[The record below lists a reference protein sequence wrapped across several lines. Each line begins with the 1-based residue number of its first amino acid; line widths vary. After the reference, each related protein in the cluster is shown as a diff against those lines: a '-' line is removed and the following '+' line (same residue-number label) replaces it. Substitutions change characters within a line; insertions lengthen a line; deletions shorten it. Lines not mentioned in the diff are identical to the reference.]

1 MAPGSSARTSARR
14 SSGRGTA
21 SSASTTSRR
30 ARSRTSQHLRDDAFV
45 FLHHDVSEPIVV
57 DEPLDFVYH
66 LAALASP
73 IDYLRLPLHSLKAG
87 SYGTHH
93 ALGLAKWK
101 RARFLLAST
110 SEVYGDPQM
119 HPQPETYWGNVNPIG
134 PRGVYDEAKRY
145 AEALTMAYH
154 RQQGVDTSIV
164 RIFNTYGPRMRPND
178 GRAIPNFMSQAL
190 AEKPLTVY
198 GDGSQTRSFCYVDD
212 LIRGLVLLAESGEH
226 LPVNIG
232 NPGEYTILQLAEAV
246 LAATGSPSQ
255 ILFESLPVDDPQVRQ
270 PDITRA
276 RQILGWEP
284 EIPLDEGLR
293 RTLASLGEGTRRVRR
308 AGAMAAALAVAVAV
322 VLAPTASASSSL
334 RIGIFDDG
342 VVLYGE
348 PDLVFPQLQKT
359 RTQLLRVNLWW
370 SGPGISVATRKPKR
384 PADPND
390 PAYNWDTYDRTVR
403 FSIVNG
409 IIPIFSIIGTP
420 PWANAAK
427 GWNVAPTNAR
437 DLQNFAAAA
446 QKRYS
451 GTFVNADGVVL
462 PRVSLWMAWNEPNNP
477 VFLKPQYRRVGK
489 TWTIQSGRDYA
500 KLCNAVVS
508 GIKSVQRTSKVAC
521 GATGPRGNNNPNS
534 SRPSVSPIP
543 FLRAMK
549 AGGAKG
555 FDAYAQHPYYGSPA
569 ETPST
574 KPPPGLRGQPPTA
587 VTLGNI
593 DVLIGELDRLYGRQM
608 RVWVTEY
615 GYQTNPTDRI
625 FGVTWSKQAA
635 YLAQA
640 VSIVRANPRID
651 MFLWF
656 LLRDEQRLSGWQSG
670 LMTYDGKR
678 KPSFAAF
685 QRAAISLGAP

>member
-1 MAPGSSARTSARR
+1 
-14 SSGRGTA
+14 
-21 SSASTTSRR
+21 
-30 ARSRTSQHLRDDAFV
+30 
-45 FLHHDVSEPIVV
+45 
-57 DEPLDFVYH
+57 
-66 LAALASP
+66 
-73 IDYLRLPLHSLKAG
+73 
-87 SYGTHH
+87 
-93 ALGLAKWK
+93 
-101 RARFLLAST
+101 
-110 SEVYGDPQM
+110 
-119 HPQPETYWGNVNPIG
+119 
-134 PRGVYDEAKRY
+134 
-145 AEALTMAYH
+145 
-154 RQQGVDTSIV
+154 
-164 RIFNTYGPRMRPND
+164 
-178 GRAIPNFMSQAL
+178 
-190 AEKPLTVY
+190 
-198 GDGSQTRSFCYVDD
+198 
-212 LIRGLVLLAESGEH
+212 
-226 LPVNIG
+226 
-232 NPGEYTILQLAEAV
+232 
-246 LAATGSPSQ
+246 
-255 ILFESLPVDDPQVRQ
+255 
-270 PDITRA
+270 
-276 RQILGWEP
+276 
-284 EIPLDEGLR
+284 
-293 RTLASLGEGTRRVRR
+293 
-308 AGAMAAALAVAVAV
+308 MAAALAVAVAV
-322 VLAPTASASSSL
+322 VLAPTASASQSL

-370 SGPGISVATRKPKR
+370 SGPGITVATRKPKR

-477 VFLKPQYRRVGK
+477 VFLKPQYRRVGT

-569 ETPST
+569 ETPSA

>member
-1 MAPGSSARTSARR
+1 
-14 SSGRGTA
+14 
-21 SSASTTSRR
+21 
-30 ARSRTSQHLRDDAFV
+30 
-45 FLHHDVSEPIVV
+45 
-57 DEPLDFVYH
+57 
-66 LAALASP
+66 
-73 IDYLRLPLHSLKAG
+73 
-87 SYGTHH
+87 
-93 ALGLAKWK
+93 
-101 RARFLLAST
+101 
-110 SEVYGDPQM
+110 
-119 HPQPETYWGNVNPIG
+119 
-134 PRGVYDEAKRY
+134 
-145 AEALTMAYH
+145 
-154 RQQGVDTSIV
+154 
-164 RIFNTYGPRMRPND
+164 
-178 GRAIPNFMSQAL
+178 
-190 AEKPLTVY
+190 
-198 GDGSQTRSFCYVDD
+198 
-212 LIRGLVLLAESGEH
+212 
-226 LPVNIG
+226 
-232 NPGEYTILQLAEAV
+232 
-246 LAATGSPSQ
+246 
-255 ILFESLPVDDPQVRQ
+255 
-270 PDITRA
+270 
-276 RQILGWEP
+276 
-284 EIPLDEGLR
+284 
-293 RTLASLGEGTRRVRR
+293 VRR
-308 AGAMAAALAVAVAV
+308 AVAVAAALAVAVAV
-322 VLAPTASASSSL
+322 VLAPTASASQSL

-390 PAYNWDTYDRTVR
+390 PSYNWDTYDRTVR

-477 VFLKPQYRRVGK
+477 VFLKPQYRRTGK
-489 TWTIQSGRDYA
+489 TWAIQSGRDYA

-549 AGGAKG
+549 AGGAEG

-593 DVLIGELDRLYGRQM
+593 DVLIGELDRLYGKKM

-615 GYQTNPTDRI
+615 GYQTNPPDGI
-625 FGVTWSKQAA
+625 FGVPWSKQAA

>member
-1 MAPGSSARTSARR
+1 
-14 SSGRGTA
+14 
-21 SSASTTSRR
+21 
-30 ARSRTSQHLRDDAFV
+30 
-45 FLHHDVSEPIVV
+45 
-57 DEPLDFVYH
+57 
-66 LAALASP
+66 
-73 IDYLRLPLHSLKAG
+73 
-87 SYGTHH
+87 
-93 ALGLAKWK
+93 
-101 RARFLLAST
+101 
-110 SEVYGDPQM
+110 
-119 HPQPETYWGNVNPIG
+119 
-134 PRGVYDEAKRY
+134 
-145 AEALTMAYH
+145 
-154 RQQGVDTSIV
+154 
-164 RIFNTYGPRMRPND
+164 
-178 GRAIPNFMSQAL
+178 
-190 AEKPLTVY
+190 
-198 GDGSQTRSFCYVDD
+198 
-212 LIRGLVLLAESGEH
+212 
-226 LPVNIG
+226 
-232 NPGEYTILQLAEAV
+232 
-246 LAATGSPSQ
+246 
-255 ILFESLPVDDPQVRQ
+255 
-270 PDITRA
+270 
-276 RQILGWEP
+276 
-284 EIPLDEGLR
+284 
-293 RTLASLGEGTRRVRR
+293 
-308 AGAMAAALAVAVAV
+308 
-322 VLAPTASASSSL
+322 
-334 RIGIFDDG
+334 
-342 VVLYGE
+342 VLYGE

-370 SGPGISVATRKPKR
+370 SGPGITVATRKPKR

-477 VFLKPQYRRVGK
+477 VFLKPQYRRVGT

>member
-1 MAPGSSARTSARR
+1 
-14 SSGRGTA
+14 
-21 SSASTTSRR
+21 
-30 ARSRTSQHLRDDAFV
+30 
-45 FLHHDVSEPIVV
+45 
-57 DEPLDFVYH
+57 
-66 LAALASP
+66 
-73 IDYLRLPLHSLKAG
+73 
-87 SYGTHH
+87 
-93 ALGLAKWK
+93 
-101 RARFLLAST
+101 
-110 SEVYGDPQM
+110 
-119 HPQPETYWGNVNPIG
+119 
-134 PRGVYDEAKRY
+134 
-145 AEALTMAYH
+145 
-154 RQQGVDTSIV
+154 
-164 RIFNTYGPRMRPND
+164 
-178 GRAIPNFMSQAL
+178 
-190 AEKPLTVY
+190 
-198 GDGSQTRSFCYVDD
+198 
-212 LIRGLVLLAESGEH
+212 
-226 LPVNIG
+226 
-232 NPGEYTILQLAEAV
+232 
-246 LAATGSPSQ
+246 
-255 ILFESLPVDDPQVRQ
+255 
-270 PDITRA
+270 
-276 RQILGWEP
+276 
-284 EIPLDEGLR
+284 
-293 RTLASLGEGTRRVRR
+293 
-308 AGAMAAALAVAVAV
+308 MAAALAVAVAV
-322 VLAPTASASSSL
+322 VLAPTASASQSL

-370 SGPGISVATRKPKR
+370 SGPGITVATRKPKR

-615 GYQTNPTDRI
+615 GYQTNPTDQI
-625 FGVTWSKQAA
+625 FGVPWSKQAA
-635 YLAQA
+635 YLTQA

>member
-1 MAPGSSARTSARR
+1 
-14 SSGRGTA
+14 
-21 SSASTTSRR
+21 
-30 ARSRTSQHLRDDAFV
+30 
-45 FLHHDVSEPIVV
+45 
-57 DEPLDFVYH
+57 
-66 LAALASP
+66 
-73 IDYLRLPLHSLKAG
+73 
-87 SYGTHH
+87 
-93 ALGLAKWK
+93 
-101 RARFLLAST
+101 
-110 SEVYGDPQM
+110 
-119 HPQPETYWGNVNPIG
+119 
-134 PRGVYDEAKRY
+134 
-145 AEALTMAYH
+145 
-154 RQQGVDTSIV
+154 
-164 RIFNTYGPRMRPND
+164 
-178 GRAIPNFMSQAL
+178 
-190 AEKPLTVY
+190 
-198 GDGSQTRSFCYVDD
+198 
-212 LIRGLVLLAESGEH
+212 
-226 LPVNIG
+226 
-232 NPGEYTILQLAEAV
+232 
-246 LAATGSPSQ
+246 
-255 ILFESLPVDDPQVRQ
+255 
-270 PDITRA
+270 
-276 RQILGWEP
+276 
-284 EIPLDEGLR
+284 
-293 RTLASLGEGTRRVRR
+293 
-308 AGAMAAALAVAVAV
+308 MAAALAVAVAV

-370 SGPGISVATRKPKR
+370 SGPGITVATRKPKR

-477 VFLKPQYRRVGK
+477 VFLKPQYRRVGT
-489 TWTIQSGRDYA
+489 TWAIQSGRDYA

-640 VSIVRANPRID
+640 VSVVRANPRID